1 MLILT
6 TSQFGSMPGGD
17 HCAVWGCDND
27 RRYPEKLKIL
37 PHVGMFRFYS
47 PKNKQDVLS
56 WSRAINRDKFKVTMS
71 TKVCSNHFAQ
81 GYRNP
86 QCRTPTLYMKG
97 YDCED
102 KLQRPAPKIR
112 ITEVSNKKTRK
123 RKQSGNGQLNDGV
136 EFKKVALDDDIVHEN
151 IDLDTAPLSPA
162 SEGPVACSVVD
173 KRDVA
178 TQTEYKSQEEEKR
191 AYFIHQATC
200 PKSCYR
206 CTGLSRPKL
215 DLVFEFLEPKATEIH
230 YWRGSKSTKTLTKK
244 RKTKKKATC
253 VNDEGVLSKREQF
266 ILTLVRTRK
275 GFDVKFL
282 ADSFGISPGQVSKI
296 YNTWITFLSQELSFL
311 VPWPSKSEVKKCL
324 PKRFKRFENVRIIID
339 CLELFIQKPNIPSSQ
354 KITWSSYKHWNTAKL
369 LVGITPTGV
378 ISFIP
383 PLWTGSI
390 SDKEIVKQS
399 GLVNLLEEG
408 DAVMADKGFLIR
420 DILAFK
426 KVKLVSPTY
435 CRGPRLTA
443 KGTTHTRRVASLR
456 THVERN
462 ILKLKQFRILSGV
475 IPLLLKPVL
484 DGIVFV
490 CAALTNICKRS
501 IK

>member
-1 MLILT
+1 M
-6 TSQFGSMPGGD
+6 
-17 HCAVWGCDND
+17 
-27 RRYPEKLKIL
+27 
-37 PHVGMFRFYS
+37 
-47 PKNKQDVLS
+47 
-56 WSRAINRDKFKVTMS
+56 
-71 TKVCSNHFAQ
+71 
-81 GYRNP
+81 
-86 QCRTPTLYMKG
+86 
-97 YDCED
+97 
-102 KLQRPAPKIR
+102 
-112 ITEVSNKKTRK
+112 
-123 RKQSGNGQLNDGV
+123 
-136 EFKKVALDDDIVHEN
+136 
-151 IDLDTAPLSPA
+151 
-162 SEGPVACSVVD
+162 
-173 KRDVA
+173 
-178 TQTEYKSQEEEKR
+178 
-191 AYFIHQATC
+191 
-200 PKSCYR
+200 
-206 CTGLSRPKL
+206 
-215 DLVFEFLEPKATEIH
+215 VFEFLEPKATEIH
-230 YWRGSKSTKTLTKK
+230 YWRGSKNTKTLTKK

-253 VNDEGVLSKREQF
+253 VNDEGVLSKREQS

-282 ADSFGISPGQVSKI
+282 ADLFGISPGQVSKI
-296 YNTWITFLSQELSFL
+296 YNTWITLISQELSFL
-311 VPWPSKSEVKKCL
+311 VPSPSKSEVKKCL

-426 KVKLVSPTY
+426 KVKLVSPAY

-443 KGTTHTRRVASLR
+443 KGTTHTGHVASLR

-484 DGIVFV
+484 DRIVFV
-490 CAALTNICKRS
+490 CAALTNLCKRS
-501 IK
+501 VK